1 MPGKIS
7 QAATIVAVKDQ
18 VSCDLGDEAV
28 ILHCSG
34 GIYYGLNPVGA
45 TVWRALTKPKTLCEL
60 RELVLQEYEV
70 SPEQCSQDLD
80 KLLDDLARAGLVEI
94 HDTSSNP

>member
-28 ILHCSG
+28 VLHCAG
-34 GIYYGLNPVGA
+34 GIYYGLNQVGA
-45 TVWRALTKPKTLCEL
+45 TVWRALATPRTLSEL
-60 RELVLQEYEV
+60 RELVLKEYEV
-70 SPEQCSQDLD
+70 SPERCSEDLD
-80 KLLDDLARAGLVEI
+80 KLLDDLAKAGLVEI
-94 HDTSSNP
+94 HDTACRP